1 MPARPIS
8 INLPPPSRPHFTTAT
23 LHIQPSR
30 NQPAIHLYDFDADP
44 LHQRR
49 QRLSDLALIE
59 HHRIGGRPPPTI
71 TAQHIRQRTFSK
83 TPALTAAGEPTGGT
97 FQGRI
102 EGALDL
108 RLPNGLSLRAT
119 GAYDG
124 IGSNGYR
131 AVQGGAR
138 LTVPLQ

>member
-8 INLPPPSRPHFTTAT
+8 INLPPPSRRHFTTAT
-23 LHIQPSR
+23 LHKQLSR

-71 TAQHIRQRTFSK
+71 HKRV
-83 TPALTAAGEPTGGT
+83 ALAHFPLGVRGCPPHSAFNIPNLVCNTLNFCRRAEERGQSPYVPTSDV
-97 FQGRI
+97 RK
-102 EGALDL
+102 
-108 RLPNGLSLRAT
+108 R
-119 GAYDG
+119 
-124 IGSNGYR
+124 SNVGDSPRRRGR
-131 AVQGGAR
+131 AVTAD
-138 LTVPLQ
+138 